1 MASVLLLITV
11 LPNTQTTQN
20 HTPPSELIV
29 SICGDCSARSDGSE
43 PGPSVLCDAPHPKRK
58 AIVVDWSVP
67 DASAAV
73 ASLVPAKFAPKCG
86 PVGATPPSGLVL
98 DIFGIAAGERGCRCE
113 DNMVCCGDL
122 LEEDSVVRLR
132 MERILVPN
140 FLAGKGRKKREVTAI
155 TVNWVTDGVDRC
167 RVGFLPRAYALEGA
181 IYDGVLC
188 RVTEVFSKS
197 DPSCVIREKWYK
209 NKVFARA
216 TVISALNEHVPP
228 IGSVETS
235 AVAGMKGDYLP

>member
-1 MASVLLLITV
+1 MVL
-11 LPNTQTTQN
+11 
-20 HTPPSELIV
+20 
-29 SICGDCSARSDGSE
+29 
-43 PGPSVLCDAPHPKRK
+43 
-58 AIVVDWSVP
+58 
-67 DASAAV
+67 
-73 ASLVPAKFAPKCG
+73 AKFALKYG
-86 PVGATPPSGLVL
+86 PVSATPHSGLVL
-98 DIFGIAAGERGCRCE
+98 DIIGIAAGERGCRCE

-155 TVNWVTDGVDRC
+155 TINWVTDGVDRC

-181 IYDGVLC
+181 IYDRVLC

-197 DPSCVIREKWYK
+197 DPSHVIREKWYI

-216 TVISALNEHVPP
+216 TVIPC
-228 IGSVETS
+228 
-235 AVAGMKGDYLP
+235 

>member
-1 MASVLLLITV
+1 M
-11 LPNTQTTQN
+11 
-20 HTPPSELIV
+20 PPSKLIV

-43 PGPSVLCDAPHPKRK
+43 PGPSVLCDVPNLKCK

-67 DASAAV
+67 AALAAV
-73 ASLVPAKFAPKCG
+73 ASSVPAKFAPKCG

-98 DIFGIAAGERGCRCE
+98 DIIGIAAGERGCRGE

-132 MERILVPN
+132 KERILVPN

-155 TVNWVTDGVDRC
+155 TVNWVTDSVDRC

-188 RVTEVFSKS
+188 RVTEVFKKS
-197 DPSCVIREKWYK
+197 DPSRMIREKWYK
-209 NKVFARA
+209 HKVFARA
-216 TVISALNEHVPP
+216 MVISALNERILP
-228 IGSVETS
+228 IGSLETS
-235 AVAGMKGDYLP
+235 AVAGMKGDYLPE

>member
-1 MASVLLLITV
+1 M
-11 LPNTQTTQN
+11 
-20 HTPPSELIV
+20 PPSEFIV
-29 SICGDCSARSDGSE
+29 LICGDDCSASRSDGSE
-43 PGPSVLCDAPHPKRK
+43 PGLSVLCDAPHPKCK
-58 AIVVDWSVP
+58 AVVVDWSVP
-67 DASAAV
+67 AASVAV

-98 DIFGIAAGERGCRCE
+98 DIIWIAAGERGRRCE

-122 LEEDSVVRLR
+122 LKEDSVVHIR

-140 FLAGKGRKKREVTAI
+140 FLVGKRKKKQEMTAI

-197 DPSCVIREKWYK
+197 DPSRMIREKWYK

-216 TVISALNEHVPP
+216 KVISALNECVPP

-235 AVAGMKGDYLP
+235 AVAGMKCDYLP

>member
-1 MASVLLLITV
+1 M
-11 LPNTQTTQN
+11 
-20 HTPPSELIV
+20 PPSELIV

-43 PGPSVLCDAPHPKRK
+43 PGPSVLCDAPHQKRK

-67 DASAAV
+67 AASAAV
-73 ASLVPAKFAPKCG
+73 ASSVPAKFAPKCG

-98 DIFGIAAGERGCRCE
+98 DIIGIAAGERGRRCE

-155 TVNWVTDGVDRC
+155 TVNWVMDGIDRC

-188 RVTEVFSKS
+188 RVTEDFSKS
-197 DPSCVIREKWYK
+197 DPTCVIRGKWYK